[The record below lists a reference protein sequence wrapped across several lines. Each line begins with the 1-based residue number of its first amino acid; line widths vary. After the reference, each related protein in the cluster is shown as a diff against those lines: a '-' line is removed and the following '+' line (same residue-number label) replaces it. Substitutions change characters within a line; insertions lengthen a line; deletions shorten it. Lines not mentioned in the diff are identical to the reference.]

1 MDKDLGRLLRLE
13 WYNWDLCAESLEIS
27 ESDNVIVCTMI
38 NETVSAKTRMQAHYS
53 SLGEQVT
60 SQQPR

>member
-1 MDKDLGRLLRLE
+1 MDKDLGRLPRLE

-53 SLGEQVT
+53 S
-60 SQQPR
+60 